1 MSNGLTI
8 AIVTRRFWPISGP
21 TETSIGFLASA
32 LASEGHDVHV
42 VTNRW
47 HKHWPAEITWRN
59 IQVTRIPKPRPAPW
73 GPYRHER
80 LMARKLGDLAPDV
93 VLNFGA
99 PELMSVIRR
108 SLGDDTPIVLRI
120 DDETMESRS
129 SREKVRSIASADL
142 LIADSERT
150 LEKAKLAYIDL
161 PDELSV
167 ICDGVPFDSEQQRSL
182 VRQAAARMALS
193 DAHPVLG
200 IEPIQPLVV
209 THGSL
214 HGDDGMIDL
223 VRAWPVV
230 LEQLPAAK
238 LWILGDGIRSRK
250 VWDEIKDSSLTH
262 SIVMPGFIDDW
273 EEVFQAADLYVHPM
287 RQCGPSSALFAA
299 IANELCCVVTEAA
312 SESLPANVS
321 NDDSAERSKIS
332 FQRDVSAIVAPTSNP
347 AALGEALLMAIRK
360 PELRTRLGR
369 RSKRDFQP
377 AIDIPQI
384 ANSWLNLIAQYCPSM
399 EPS

>member
-8 AIVTRRFWPISGP
+8 VIVARRFWPISGP

-32 LASEGHDVHV
+32 LAAAGHDVHV

-80 LMARKLGDLAPDV
+80 ILARLLGDLSPDV

-99 PELMSVIRR
+99 PELLGVIRR
-108 SLGDDTPIVLRI
+108 AVGDDTPIVLRI
-120 DDETMESRS
+120 GDETMESRS
-129 SREKVRSIASADL
+129 SREKVRSISPADF

-150 LEKAKLAYIDL
+150 LEKARLVYTSL
-161 PDELSV
+161 PDEISV
-167 ICDGVPFDSEQQRSL
+167 MCDGVPFDSDQQRSL
-182 VRQAAARMALS
+182 VRQAAARMSLS

-214 HGDDGMIDL
+214 HGDAGMIDL
-223 VRAWPVV
+223 VHAWPVV
-230 LEQLPAAK
+230 LEQMPTAR
-238 LWILGDGIRSRK
+238 LWILGDGVRSRK
-250 VWDEIKDSSLTH
+250 VWDEITDSSLTH

-273 EEVFQAADLYVHPM
+273 EEVFQAADLYVHPLHHS
-287 RQCGPSSALFAA
+287 GPSSALFAA
-299 IANELCCVVTEAA
+299 VANQMCCVVTDSARGP
-312 SESLPANVS
+312 LPTIGGG
-321 NDDSAERSKIS
+321 DDSAIRGKIS
-332 FQRDVSAIVAPTSNP
+332 FQRDVNAIVAPTGNP

-360 PELRTRLGR
+360 PDLRARLGR

-377 AIDIPQI
+377 AVDVREI
-384 ANSWLNLIAQYCPSM
+384 ANNWLNLIAQHHPSM